1 MKSLK
6 IANDKTKET
15 MVIGWSENINRIHK
29 TMEFGRSI
37 SDVVSRAIYTE
48 VYQVPKE
55 WYNDIEN
62 YIAIFSKPLPVN
74 LSKVAVV
81 SFSGL
86 DLLRIY
92 S

>member
-15 MVIGWSENINRIHK
+15 MVIGWSETINRIHK
-29 TMEFGRSI
+29 TMDFGRSI
-37 SDVVSRAIYTE
+37 NDVVSRAIYTE

-62 YIAIFSKPLPVN
+62 YMRKLRN
-74 LSKVAVV
+74 LY
-81 SFSGL
+81 FM
-86 DLLRIY
+86 
-92 S
+92 